1 MNNKSL
7 REKAVIAVVVVLAL
21 YAMAVVLWFV
31 SQQDA
36 WKRAAKVYAGAK
48 KTYESERKLIGER
61 QKWNDA
67 YEEEKAQM
75 PTFAFGKATDTTWL
89 QKLDELAE
97 KHHISISQRQP
108 GKEVEKGDV
117 LELQIEVRNWEGALE
132 SLVKF
137 MHELEN
143 TSDNIC
149 LDLFLELVRTFLTL
163 CKYDSCLNNLSSY
176 GIGCCSNRTLEYIR
190 QLHKYRLNL
199 KRSDT
204 VTAGLN
210 QVIGTSN
217 IPEISFLITVSS
229 ITCMVCTVMPYLKSL
244 LIVTVVASKQTTGN
258 LLISLNYDLAYF
270 TDTSAGSVRK
280 LDINIIHR

>member
-21 YAMAVVLWFV
+21 YAMAAVLWFV

-108 GKEVEKGDV
+108 GKEIEKGDV

-143 TSDNIC
+143 TSDGMF
-149 LDLFLELVRTFLTL
+149 DVG
-163 CKYDSCLNNLSSY
+163 YLSFKPSPKK
-176 GIGCCSNRTLEYIR
+176 G
-190 QLHKYRLNL
+190 
-199 KRSDT
+199 
-204 VTAGLN
+204 
-210 QVIGTSN
+210 
-217 IPEISFLITVSS
+217 
-229 ITCMVCTVMPYLKSL
+229 YLKGSFTL
-244 LIVTVVASKQTTGN
+244 TC
-258 LLISLNYDLAYF
+258 AYM
-270 TDTSAGSVRK
+270 REE
-280 LDINIIHR
+280 

>member
-21 YAMAVVLWFV
+21 YALAAVLWFV
-31 SQQDA
+31 SQQAA
-36 WKRAAKVYAGAK
+36 WKRAANAYDRAK

-75 PTFAFGKATDTTWL
+75 PTFAFGKSTDTTWL
-89 QKLDELAE
+89 QKMDELAE

-108 GKEVEKGDV
+108 GKEIEKGDV

-143 TSDNIC
+143 TSEGMFDVGYLN
-149 LDLFLELVRTFLTL
+149 FKPSSKKGYMKGSFTLT
-163 CKYDSCLNNLSSY
+163 C
-176 GIGCCSNRTLEYIR
+176 
-190 QLHKYRLNL
+190 
-199 KRSDT
+199 
-204 VTAGLN
+204 
-210 QVIGTSN
+210 
-217 IPEISFLITVSS
+217 
-229 ITCMVCTVMPYLKSL
+229 
-244 LIVTVVASKQTTGN
+244 
-258 LLISLNYDLAYF
+258 AYM
-270 TDTSAGSVRK
+270 REE
-280 LDINIIHR
+280 

>member
-1 MNNKSL
+1 
-7 REKAVIAVVVVLAL
+7 
-21 YAMAVVLWFV
+21 MAVVLWFV

-36 WKRAAKVYAGAK
+36 WKRASKLYAGAK

-108 GKEVEKGDV
+108 GKEIEKGDV

-143 TSDNIC
+143 TSEGMFDVGYLN
-149 LDLFLELVRTFLTL
+149 FKPSSKKGYMKGSFTLT
-163 CKYDSCLNNLSSY
+163 C
-176 GIGCCSNRTLEYIR
+176 
-190 QLHKYRLNL
+190 
-199 KRSDT
+199 
-204 VTAGLN
+204 
-210 QVIGTSN
+210 
-217 IPEISFLITVSS
+217 
-229 ITCMVCTVMPYLKSL
+229 
-244 LIVTVVASKQTTGN
+244 
-258 LLISLNYDLAYF
+258 AYMRE
-270 TDTSAGSVRK
+270 D
-280 LDINIIHR
+280 